1 MDERQTPTARM
12 RRAVREP
19 QSWLQLMRF
28 VAVGAS
34 GYVVNLLVFALVV
47 HVFDGGHRV
56 AAVVAFLVAVTNNFA
71 WNRRWT
77 FVAHDGH
84 VGSQAWRFLLVSV
97 GAFGVNL
104 ALLELFINAGMDEL
118 AAQAIAVAAATPV
131 NFLGN
136 KLWTFD
142 P

>member
-1 MDERQTPTARM
+1 MDQRQTTTARM

-19 QSWLQLMRF
+19 ESWWQLMRF

-34 GYVVNLLVFALVV
+34 GYIVNLMVFALVV
-47 HVFDGGHRV
+47 RVLDGGHRL
-56 AAVVAFLVAVTNNFA
+56 AAVAAFLVAVTNNFA

-77 FVAHDGH
+77 FVAHGGH

-97 GAFGVNL
+97 GAFVINL
-104 ALLELFINAGMDEL
+104 VLLELLINAGMDEL
-118 AAQAIAVAAATPV
+118 AAQAIAVAAATPF

-142 P
+142 R